1 MEPEL
6 EKLPEV
12 ERLPEPE
19 MEEALEPEATDKLL
33 LLFNVPE
40 ETVREF

>member
-19 MEEALEPEATDKLL
+19 MEEALEPEATAKLL
-33 LLFNVPE
+33 LLIKEPE
-40 ETVREF
+40 ETVRVF